1 MALEKSRNVVGP
13 LLRGGA
19 LVLVCL
25 SAFALHA
32 SEPVTRLVLLR
43 SFPVTSRHETKE
55 GIELTLPSVDPGIP
69 WNELVVSWNAAPTS
83 RLSVS
88 ARTVSDS
95 GHSAWYVMGRW
106 SADPER
112 GPRSSV
118 NGQSDAEARVATD
131 SLLVRV
137 RRPRAE
143 LRLTFPTVAD
153 AEGLRLIALSFADSA
168 RTNSAP
174 PSTRIAWGKHLDVP
188 LRSQTLYPEGIQSW
202 CSPTSLSMVLAHW
215 GRRLGRI
222 ELDRP
227 VPEVA
232 AAVNDPGWP
241 GTGNWP
247 FNTAYAGSFPGLN
260 SCVARLEGLGELE
273 AWIASGIPV
282 IASVDAT
289 LIDARRAGTAPSGH
303 LMVVRGF
310 TSRGDV
316 ELLDPGVAPERGART
331 VDRASFERAWKYS
344 LQTVYLIWPQ
354 DGTLGPAPAD
364 RRTGGPAALRASS
377 PVP

>member
-1 MALEKSRNVVGP
+1 MTLGKSRYAVGP

-19 LVLVCL
+19 LVLV
-25 SAFALHA
+25 SMFALRA

-43 SFPVTSRHETKE
+43 SFPGTARHETKA
-55 GIELTLPSVDPGIP
+55 GIEWTLPTVDPDIP
-69 WNELVVSWNAAPTS
+69 WNELVVSWNVAATS
-83 RLSVS
+83 RLSVA

-95 GHSAWYVMGRW
+95 GHSPWFVMGRW
-106 SADPER
+106 SADPGR

-137 RRPRAE
+137 RRPRVE
-143 LRLTFPTVAD
+143 LRLLFPTAAD
-153 AEGLRLIALSFADSA
+153 ADGLRLIALSFADSA
-168 RTNSAP
+168 RTNSTP
-174 PSTRIAWGKHLDVP
+174 PSTRVAWGQHLEVP
-188 LRSQTLYPEGIQSW
+188 LRSQTIYPEGIQSW

-215 GRRLGRI
+215 GRRLQRTD
-222 ELDRP
+222 LDRP

-247 FNTAYAGSFPGLN
+247 FNTAYAGSFPGLS

-273 AWIASGIPV
+273 AWIASGSPV

-289 LIDARRAGTAPSGH
+289 LLDTRRAGTAPSGH
-303 LMVVRGF
+303 LVVVRGF
-310 TSRGDV
+310 TNRGDV

-331 VDRASFERAWKYS
+331 VGRAAFERAWKYS
-344 LQTVYLIWPQ
+344 LQTVYLIWPL
-354 DGTLGPAPAD
+354 DRTIGPEPAD
-364 RRTGGPAALRASS
+364 RGTGGPVALRASS
-377 PVP
+377 TVP